1 MERLIIFR
9 FPLDKSEAFC
19 YNKVSNFGVWRSPVA
34 RDVWE
39 RVTDTKFNRERKRQK
54 ALY

>member
-34 RDVWE
+34 RVLWE
-39 RVTDTKFNRERKRQK
+39 QDTGGDAPAGKR
-54 ALY
+54 ALRAK